1 MRYQR
6 VAGLLSVWISVLF
19 LTGSLVVAEENAPT
33 GKAAE
38 VNGVV
43 ITQEDVNRQM
53 FALEQQI
60 LSTQGKAIRPDMVPG
75 VRNQILND
83 LIGKELLYQES
94 QEQKMAVEE
103 KTVNEKVESLK
114 KQFPSEKVFQD
125 EMRQMSL
132 TEGTLR
138 SHIKKDLAVQQ
149 LVEKDILVK
158 VHVSDEDAKAFYDG
172 HPDLFKEPE
181 KVRASHILLKVE
193 ANAEPAKKEET
204 RKKMEGIKKRL
215 ENGEDFAALA
225 KELSQD
231 PSAEKG
237 GDLGFFE
244 RGKMVKAF
252 EDAAFSLKPGEV
264 SGIVESPFGYHLI
277 KVFDRQAERT
287 VPYSESKERI
297 KKYLWRVKF
306 MEQKNVY
313 VEALKKKGKVEIF

>member
-6 VAGLLSVWISVLF
+6 VAGLLSVWINVLF